1 MTKFLL
7 SIESVLDSFGFTKQ
21 RGICGSL
28 RLTPFLRFFRKAEE
42 IKIRRRALW
51 GVQLLGKEGG
61 GREGGGSKKLHFSH
75 FFRAPLFAHASPRT
89 LSLRSSL
96 FVNGT
101 EKCRLSLRLAT

>member
-1 MTKFLL
+1 M
-7 SIESVLDSFGFTKQ
+7 
-21 RGICGSL
+21 GSL
-28 RLTPFLRFFRKAEE
+28 A
-42 IKIRRRALW
+42 
-51 GVQLLGKEGG
+51 LGKGGG
-61 GREGGGSKKLHFSH
+61 GREKGAKKLHFSH